1 MLGDIIVEAVGKL
14 ENRRILSVEG
24 GIPQI
29 EVTISKSGKI
39 RGNNVSILIT
49 YRSIPNSDGTFYIES
64 EGVIMTKDWGDDP
77 LTFKGQGVAKITG
90 QRRKDVGS
98 IFFNTS
104 TSDKLSFL
112 NNSVGVFEDFAEDDG
127 TVKGTVWE
135 WR

>member
-77 LTFKGQGVAKITG
+77 LPFKGQGVAKIKG
-90 QRRKDVGS
+90 KRRKEVGS

-112 NNSVGVFEDFAEDDG
+112 NNSVGVFEYFAEDDG